1 MSDLAG
7 IVVGLGASSGVTAAA
22 FAEALSRLDR
32 EWPTGP
38 VVVRAV
44 ATIDRVAR
52 SAELRAAVR
61 EHSRD
66 WVLAV
71 TGGLPLLCYPAE
83 ELARVSVANPSDS
96 VSARVG
102 TPSVAEASC
111 LRAAAELGDGPA
123 RLVVRKFVASGV
135 TLAAAV
141 ATGTPGLPESTTSGR
156 GVYLL
161 RPYRSR

>member
-7 IVVGLGASSGVTAAA
+7 VVVGLGASSGTTVAA

-44 ATIDRVAR
+44 ATIDRAAR
-52 SAELRAAVR
+52 SAELRAALR
-61 EHSRD
+61 EHSRN
-66 WVLAV
+66 WVLAG
-71 TGGLPLLCYPAE
+71 TGELPLLYYPAE
-83 ELARVSVANPSDS
+83 VLGRVSVPNPSDR

-123 RLVVRKFVASGV
+123 RLVVRKFAASGV
-135 TLAAAV
+135 TLAASV
-141 ATGTPGLPESTTSGR
+141 ATGTPVVPEATVSGR
-156 GVYLL
+156 GLCPL
-161 RPYRSR
+161 RAHRSR